1 MEQWLIPI
9 ISSVLGGLVGGL
21 FTYLGVRATIKH
33 DIEQKRKEELKRKY
47 DDRPRL
53 EITSFKDLK
62 AVSSRGKFDCDFLL
76 TKYTNVSLETNNLF
90 FSYDKRILD
99 IKNMQCVEYTFT
111 NTGKT
116 EIDDVCFVCNQKEIL
131 ALIELKN
138 IDFYLSHG
146 LPEREAWPKDHKTI
160 KPGESITVRVCYL
173 KDFIVPS
180 FPTAVVSIHMIDIY
194 GTNWRQPL
202 FCPLSQTDNSRM
214 ESYRDYKEARD
225 IESVLKYLRDMLR
238 KKISRI

>member
-9 ISSVLGGLVGGL
+9 ISSILGGLVGGL

-33 DIEQKRKEELKRKY
+33 DVDQKRKEEIKNKY
-47 DDRPRL
+47 DNRPRL
-53 EITSFKDLK
+53 EITNFKDLK
-62 AVSSRGKFDCDFLL
+62 AVSSRGKFDCDFVL
-76 TKYTNVSLETNNLF
+76 TKYTNISLEDNHLVFLYN
-90 FSYDKRILD
+90 KEILD

-146 LPEREAWPKDHKTI
+146 LPEREAWPTNHKPI
-160 KPGESITVRVCYL
+160 KPGDTITVRICYL
-173 KDFIVPS
+173 KDCVA
-180 FPTAVVSIHMIDIY
+180 FPAATALVSIHMIDIY

-238 KKISRI
+238 KKTSRT